1 MITSAKIGFVYKF
14 ECFSPDGKL
23 LWEMEDH
30 NLIPNEGRDYILE
43 AALNNG
49 TRFASWYIGLYEG
62 AYAPQASDTM
72 ATISAASTEI
82 TAYTEALRVAL
93 TADPLSN
100 GLYSNAGSPA
110 EFTFSSTKTVRG
122 GFISSSAVKGGT
134 VGVLLSVVQAST
146 AKQVAAGEILRV
158 TAGLQLVT
166 V

>member
-1 MITSAKIGFVYKF
+1 
-14 ECFSPDGKL
+14 
-23 LWEMEDH
+23 
-30 NLIPNEGRDYILE
+30 
-43 AALNNG
+43 
-49 TRFASWYIGLYEG
+49 
-62 AYAPQASDTM
+62 M

-93 TADPLSN
+93 TADPLTN